1 MSERSTERT
10 RCGDEL
16 VSRLDAWGEAER
28 ARPAALPEAFGRR
41 VRAARG
47 PRVLRR
53 VLEGLALAAAVGLVA
68 YVAHRPAST
77 PRREQSADRGPAPLD
92 HGAAEIV
99 AHGSA
104 HPTAAGMARRAIQ
117 SGTTDWLEPVRSR
130 GEQATP
136 ARAGDA
142 YCAGCVD
149 DLTRI

>member
-1 MSERSTERT
+1 MPEQSTERT
-10 RCGDEL
+10 RGGDEL
-16 VSRLDAWGEAER
+16 VWRLDAWGEAER
-28 ARPAALPEAFGRR
+28 ARPAALPGAFARR

-53 VLEGLALAAAVGLVA
+53 VLEGLALAAAVALVA
-68 YVAHRPAST
+68 YVLQRPLPT
-77 PRREQSADRGPAPLD
+77 PGSDRAADRGPAPLD

-104 HPTAAGMARRAIQ
+104 QTTAAGMARRAIQ